1 MGKKLLRFKYD
12 LKLIVREPIMILFA
26 ILPLFLMFLFRYG
39 APPLMDFIASK
50 MSFEPSLYTNYV
62 FTMALLMTPYM
73 TGTLAG
79 FLMLDEKDG
88 NVMEL
93 ILMTPRGFTGYLIS
107 RLTVPAVLSTVYLI
121 VGFFIFSLAGYGFS
135 LMPGIAAMIII
146 QSGVTALILFSAAD
160 NKVQGLTFAK
170 GLGLLMLPIF
180 FDLLNNTFLNVIGY
194 ISPYYWIY
202 NYLINK
208 NAASLLIG
216 LIVNLIWLL
225 TTIIVGFRKTYKF
238 KTAIS

>member
-1 MGKKLLRFKYD
+1 MRKKLLRFKYD
-12 LKLIVREPIMILFA
+12 LKLIIREPIMILFA
-26 ILPLFLMFLFRYG
+26 VLPLFLLFLFRFG
-39 APPLMDFIASK
+39 IPVAMEFIASK
-50 MSFEPSLYTNYV
+50 IPFEPSLYTNYV
-62 FTMALLMTPYM
+62 FTIALLMTPFM

-93 ILMTPRGFTGYLIS
+93 ILMTPRGFAGYLIS
-107 RLTVPAVLSTVYLI
+107 RLTVPAVLSTVYMI
-121 VGFFIFSLAGYGFS
+121 VGFVIYSSAGYGFS

-146 QSGVTALILFSAAD
+146 QSGVTALILFSVAD
-160 NKVQGLTFAK
+160 NKVQGLTYAK

-180 FDLLNNTFLNVIGY
+180 FDLLSNTFLNIIGY

-208 NAASLLIG
+208 NATSLLIG
-216 LIVNLIWLL
+216 LIVNLTWLIV
-225 TTIIVGFRKTYKF
+225 IIIIGFRKTYKF
-238 KTAIS
+238 KTVIS